1 MTLYLH
7 SLFRFI
13 GYGSIISFFLIIGQV
28 QAKTLSSY
36 NAKKVQYSNQL
47 QQKGELAEAIS
58 ILAELSPS
66 AAYDRAYIA
75 RVLGVFYWQNEQSK
89 QAIFQLSAAISL
101 HALEQQAQWQTEKML
116 ADIYYSDH
124 QWSKAIEHYQHLLV
138 SRYPVR
144 TDKQSKELATSKNE
158 IHLRLANSYYQDQSW
173 KSCLTHIR
181 QFKPKN
187 RNEKIQKLKIQ
198 LVSELQLTRW
208 SSAERTAQA
217 LIVYEPNQKIWWQQ
231 LIAAQLQQ
239 QQADKALV
247 NYSLAKQQG
256 IQFEVQDY
264 KILSQLY
271 SQNRLPEQAAKVM
284 EEMFINSPS
293 TKSESELVR
302 QATYWQMAK
311 EWGKAEEAWGS
322 AAKESTKHYWSLAK
336 LQLQQK
342 AYQQALKSTEKA
354 KSVILD
360 SDYRLMKVRLYYKLG
375 GFNDALSEAKKLN
388 ELYPS
393 KEAKD
398 WISYLTHKV

>member
-1 MTLYLH
+1 MTLYFH

-13 GYGSIISFFLIIGQV
+13 GYWLIISFLLAIGQV

-58 ILAELSPS
+58 ILAELSPT
-66 AAYDRAYIA
+66 ATYDRAYIA
-75 RVLGVFYWQNEQSK
+75 RVLGVFYWQNEQPK
-89 QAIFQLSAAISL
+89 KAISQLSVAISL
-101 HALEQQAQWQTEKML
+101 HVLEQQAQWQTEKML

-124 QWSKAIEHYQHLLV
+124 QWSKAIEHYQYLLV
-138 SRYPVR
+138 SHYPVR

-158 IHLRLANSYYQDQSW
+158 LHLRLANSYYQQGAW

-181 QFKPKN
+181 QFSPKD
-187 RNEKIQKLKIQ
+187 RSEKIQKLKIQ
-198 LVSELQLTRW
+198 LVSELQLARW
-208 SSAERTAQA
+208 SSAEQTAQA
-217 LIVYEPNQKIWWQQ
+217 LIEFEPNQKIWWHQ

-239 QQADKALV
+239 QKADKALV
-247 NYSLAKQQG
+247 NYSLVKQQG

-264 KILSQLY
+264 KTLSQLY

-311 EWGKAEEAWGS
+311 EWEKAENVWREA
-322 AAKESTKHYWSLAK
+322 AQKDAKHYWSLVK
-336 LQLQQK
+336 LQSQQK
-342 AYQQALKSTEKA
+342 EYKQALVSTEKA
-354 KSVILD
+354 KPFISA
-360 SDYRLMKVRLYYKLG
+360 SEYGLMKIRLYYKLARY
-375 GFNDALSEAKKLN
+375 NEALAQAKRLN
-388 ELYPS
+388 EMYPS
-393 KEAKD
+393 NEAQD
-398 WISYLTHKV
+398 WIAYLIHKV